1 MIHWIYIAGFIGLY
15 FASVRFLR
23 LYLGLDEGKNWVMT
37 LISWTPVINT
47 LLIFLAFLYMS
58 YVVLRE
64 FILYYKNKNNKEE

>member
-23 LYLGLDEGKNWVMT
+23 LYLGLDEKRNWVMT

-47 LLIFLAFLYMS
+47 LLIFSAFLYMS
-58 YVVLRE
+58 YVVIRE
-64 FILYYKNKNNKEE
+64 LILHYKNKNKE

>member
-1 MIHWIYIAGFIGLY
+1 MIEWIYVVGLLGLY
-15 FASVRFLR
+15 IASIRFLR
-23 LYLGLDEGKNWVMT
+23 VYLGLDERKNWVMT

-64 FILYYKNKNNKEE
+64 FVLYYRNKNKE

>member
-1 MIHWIYIAGFIGLY
+1 MIHWIYVVSFIGLY

-23 LYLGLDEGKNWVMT
+23 LYIGLDERKSWFMK

-58 YVVLRE
+58 YVVIRE
-64 FILYYKNKNNKEE
+64 FILYYRNRNNKEE

>member
-1 MIHWIYIAGFIGLY
+1 MIHWIYIVSLIGLY

-23 LYLGLDEGKNWVMT
+23 LYLGLDEKRNWVMT
-37 LISWTPVINT
+37 MISWTPVINT

-64 FILYYKNKNNKEE
+64 LILHYKNKNNKEE